1 MKKMVLYLTSGLFA
15 ASLYAASLAG
25 AFTIYGSE
33 NPGAYQAYNISNGLL
48 TAIKVDTPAT
58 QWASGAWMT
67 YNNPYQVFDPP
78 SIGGNLAGTYTY
90 TTTFDLTGFDPT
102 SAKLNGSWASDNI
115 GTLLLNGTAYNSP
128 NTGFAD
134 LSDFFLSGTA
144 SGFINGVN
152 TLTFVVTNDVWGAP
166 ESINPTALLVN
177 IGDHSATAVPEPGTM
192 VLLGAGFLGMAIYS
206 KRRKTA

>member
-1 MKKMVLYLTSGLFA
+1 MKKLVLYLTSGLFA

-25 AFTIYGSE
+25 AYTIYGSDH
-33 NPGAYQAYNISNGLL
+33 PGAYQAFNISNGLL

-58 QWASGAWMT
+58 QWASGLWMT

-78 SIGGNLAGTYTY
+78 SVGGNLAGTYTY
-90 TTTFDLTGFDPT
+90 TTTFDLAGYDPA

-115 GTLLLNGTAYNSP
+115 GTLWLNGTVYGS
-128 NTGFAD
+128 NTGFAE

-144 SGFINGVN
+144 SGFKSGLN
-152 TLTFVVTNDVWGAP
+152 TLTFVVTNDVWGSP
-166 ESINPTALLVN
+166 DSINPTALLVN

-206 KRRKTA
+206 KRRKTV